1 MISRAILVKTMPFLT
16 SAAPF
21 CRLIWL
27 HLEWPDIEPNT
38 IGREDPRGVVL
49 MPLVAPDRIR
59 NVAVVG
65 HGGSGKTTLVET
77 LLNVI
82 GATTRLGKVDDGT
95 SILDTDPEEHRR
107 HITINVALA
116 QVMHDGMKINFID
129 TPGFAD
135 FAGDQKAGLRV
146 ADSALVVVDASA
158 GVQVGTQL
166 VWRDLDAR
174 TTPRVVVVSRL
185 DRDNADFD
193 RTLQQL
199 REAYGIR
206 VVPLH
211 PPVGEHQALAGTID
225 LLHGTVLKGPKDP
238 IGELPESERERVG
251 EYRRLLVEAIVETKD
266 DLMERYLEGKEMS
279 YDELRDALHAA
290 VREGKVI
297 PVVATSSTKK
307 VGFSALLATIVEM
320 LPSPVESGAVI
331 GTSASGEVARKPDP
345 AEKLSAFVFK
355 TLADPFVGKLSY
367 VRVYSGTLHHNAQVF
382 DALKGETE
390 RVGQVFNLRGKEQ
403 EIVDAVGAGDICAVP
418 KLSASVTNSTLCDR
432 DAPLTLGAIEFPE
445 PSFSVAIEP
454 ASKADLDKLGS
465 ALHKLTDEDPTLH
478 VRRDD
483 ATHETILSAIGESAI
498 EVAVHHLKDKF
509 GVQVET
515 RTPRVP
521 YRESIRGKASAQG
534 RYKKQTGGHGQ
545 FGDVWLSIEPLSPGS
560 GVEFATKVVGGSVP
574 KNFFPAVEKGVRE
587 QAVKGVLAG
596 YPLSDFKATLYDG
609 SYHTVDS
616 SEMSFKIAG
625 SLALQNCVKD
635 AQPYLLEPV
644 MELEVIVPE
653 EQMGD
658 VLSDLNGRRG
668 RVLGMDSAGAGH
680 QRIRAHV
687 PMAEIFRYATD
698 LRSMTGG
705 RGVFTAA
712 FLGYE
717 ECPSHIAQKVI
728 AEHETAGEKEPAGAH

>member
-1 MISRAILVKTMPFLT
+1 MPFVT
-16 SAAPF
+16 
-21 CRLIWL
+21 
-27 HLEWPDIEPNT
+27 
-38 IGREDPRGVVL
+38 
-49 MPLVAPDRIR
+49 PDRIR

-65 HGGSGKTTLVET
+65 HGGSGKTTLIET

-82 GATTRLGKVDDGT
+82 GVTTRLGKVDDGT

-116 QVMHDGMKINFID
+116 QVMHDGTKINFID

-146 ADSALVVVDASA
+146 ADSALVVVDGSA

-166 VWRDLDAR
+166 VWRDLESR
-174 TTPRVVVVSRL
+174 TMPRVVVISRL

-211 PPVGEHQALAGTID
+211 VPLGEHQTLSGTID
-225 LLHGTVLKGPKDP
+225 LLHGTALKGPKDP
-238 IGELPESERERVG
+238 IGEYPDSEKERVG
-251 EYRRLLVEAIVETKD
+251 EYRRILVEAIVETQD

-279 YDELRDALHAA
+279 YEELRDALHAA

-297 PVVATSSTKK
+297 PVVAASATKK
-307 VGFSALLATIVEM
+307 VGFAGLLMTIAEM
-320 LPSPVESGAVI
+320 LPSPLESGAVI
-331 GTSASGEVARKPDP
+331 GSSINGDVARKPEP
-345 AEKLSAFVFK
+345 SEKLSAFVFK

-367 VRVYSGTLHHNAQVF
+367 VRVFSGTLHHNAQVF
-382 DALKGETE
+382 DSVKGEAE
-390 RVGQVFNLRGKEQ
+390 RVGQIFNLRGKEQ
-403 EIVDAVGAGDICAVP
+403 EIVDAVGAGDICAIP
-418 KLSASVTNSTLCDR
+418 KLSASGTNSTLCDR
-432 DAPLTLGAIEFPE
+432 DAPITLGAIQFPE

-454 ASKADLDKLGS
+454 ASKADLDKLGT

-509 GVQVET
+509 SVQVET
-515 RTPRVP
+515 HTPRVP
-521 YRESIRGKASAQG
+521 YRESIRGKSSAQG

-545 FGDVWLSIEPLSPGS
+545 FGDAWLSIEPLPPGS

-596 YPLSDFKATLYDG
+596 YPLSDFKATLFDG
-609 SYHTVDS
+609 SYHQVDS

-625 SLALQNCVKD
+625 SLALQNCVRD

-644 MELEVIVPE
+644 MDLEVVVPE

-658 VLSDLNGRRG
+658 VLSDLNSRRG
-668 RVLGMDSAGAGH
+668 RVLGMESAGSGH
-680 QRIRAHV
+680 QRIKAHA

-705 RGVFTAA
+705 RGVFTAS
-712 FLGYE
+712 FLNYE

-728 AEHETAGEKEPAGAH
+728 ADHEAAGDKEPAGAH